1 MTLGIGE
8 ERGGVDFQLQLVP
21 TAKIQGTVHSADGTL
36 PPGAQISLVPAD
48 QSGLMLPGLG
58 GQNQARPDREGKF
71 TFSSVTP
78 GQYRLMARAVVRD
91 PNAVAAG
98 RAGRGGRGDL
108 GPGGGRGGQINQVLW
123 AASDITIGGRDIS
136 DLVLNL
142 QPGMTVS
149 GRITFEGSSLT
160 PPADLTRVRVNLQ
173 ARGQQ
178 VGMEMGPVPPAE
190 VDAGGRFTIV
200 GVAPGKYAISA
211 GAPAGGNGQG
221 AGTAGAPAAA
231 AGGRGGAPTTGGAPA
246 PQWVLKSAV
255 FGGRDV
261 LDFPLVIEPNQ
272 DAAGMALT
280 FIDRTQEVSGTIQD
294 TQGKPTAD
302 YTIIVFPTDN
312 RYWQPQSRRIM
323 SSRPGTDGKFTF
335 RNLPPGDYRIT
346 AVTDV
351 EPGEWYN
358 PDFLS
363 QLVNASI
370 QVQLG
375 EGERKVQDIRVK

>member
-1 MTLGIGE
+1 
-8 ERGGVDFQLQLVP
+8 
-21 TAKIQGTVHSADGTL
+21 
-36 PPGAQISLVPAD
+36 
-48 QSGLMLPGLG
+48 
-58 GQNQARPDREGKF
+58 
-71 TFSSVTP
+71 VTP

-91 PNAVAAG
+91 PNAAAAG
-98 RAGRGGRGDL
+98 RAGRGGGRGDF
-108 GPGGGRGGQINQVLW
+108 GPGGGRGGQIDQVLW
-123 AASDITIGGRDIS
+123 ASSDITIGGRDIS

-160 PPADLTRVRVNLQ
+160 PPTDLTRVRVNLQ

-178 VGMEMGPVPPAE
+178 AGGEMGPVPPGE

-211 GAPAGGNGQG
+211 NAPAGG
-221 AGTAGAPAAA
+221 TAQNATGAPAANT
-231 AGGRGGAPTTGGAPA
+231 GRGGGNTTSGGAPA

-261 LDFPLVIEPNQ
+261 LDFPLVLEPNQ
-272 DAAGMALT
+272 DASGMALT

-294 TQGKPTAD
+294 TQGKPTAE
-302 YTIIVFPTDN
+302 YTIIIFPTDN
-312 RYWQPQSRRIM
+312 RYWLPQSRRIL

-346 AVTDV
+346 AVSDV

-370 QVQLG
+370 QIQVA

>member
-21 TAKIQGTVHSADGTL
+21 TAKIQGTVQSANGTL
-36 PPGAQISLVPAD
+36 PPGTQISLVPAD

-108 GPGGGRGGQINQVLW
+108 GPGGGRGGQIDQVLW

-221 AGTAGAPAAA
+221 AGTAGAPVAA
-231 AGGRGGAPTTGGAPA
+231 AGGRGGATTTGGAPA